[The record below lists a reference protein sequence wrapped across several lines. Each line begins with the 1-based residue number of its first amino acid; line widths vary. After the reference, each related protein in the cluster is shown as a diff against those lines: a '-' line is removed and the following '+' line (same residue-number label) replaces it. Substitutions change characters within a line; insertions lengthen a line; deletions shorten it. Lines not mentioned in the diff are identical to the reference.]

1 MIRIL
6 VVEDESQISS
16 IVVKY
21 LQKNGFECHVAEN
34 GLEALQ
40 MFSEQHF
47 HLVILDIMMPGI
59 DGYEV
64 LQRIREVSQVPV
76 IMLTAKQDEVDRL
89 KGFQIGADDYVIK
102 PFSPRELVERVKVFL
117 KRIYNVG
124 DEVVISSGSLQLYT
138 SSMKLVRNGEAI
150 DLTSTEFKI
159 LHALMKNMNQILT
172 REQLIEM
179 VFGVGYDGFDRN
191 IDSYIKRIR
200 QKIEIDPKKPEY
212 LKTKYGQGYVFD
224 GDDHR

>member
-21 LQKNGFECHVAEN
+21 LQKHGFECHVAEN

-76 IMLTAKQDEVDRL
+76 IMLTAKLDEVDRL

-138 SSMKLVRNGEAI
+138 SSMKVVRSGEAL

-200 QKIEIDPKKPEY
+200 QKIEVDPKKPEY